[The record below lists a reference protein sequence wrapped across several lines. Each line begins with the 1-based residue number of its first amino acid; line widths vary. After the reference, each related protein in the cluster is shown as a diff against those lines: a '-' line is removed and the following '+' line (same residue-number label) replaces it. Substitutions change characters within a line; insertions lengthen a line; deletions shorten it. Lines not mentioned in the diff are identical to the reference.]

1 MWQLDMKWRPLS
13 YGGGWA
19 PVRSADQVGARG
31 QLFAVHVFVAATF
44 PCGAAGTRRGSRALD
59 ALAGV
64 RWVRSAERG
73 VACDGRVCC
82 VSRRG
87 EGKDR

>member
-1 MWQLDMKWRPLS
+1 MACAIREDE

-19 PVRSADQVGARG
+19 PMRSADQVG

-64 RWVRSAERG
+64 RRVRSAEDG
-73 VACDGRVCC
+73 VGCDGRVCC

-87 EGKDR
+87 EGKAR